1 MNPKI
6 LAPIVLLVVG
16 LFAGKTLFASTPEAP
31 PPEPKVHGQVYVVP
45 KDFLIN
51 LADGRFAKLNVG
63 LVLEHHYLDE
73 AIAEASGGGHGAPAP
88 PEGYGTLPQ
97 EALVRDIVT
106 DELTGSQST
115 QLVVKSKRERLK
127 KDLVKKIKAHTDV
140 KVEEVILTDISV
152 Q

>member
-6 LAPIVLLVVG
+6 LAPIVLLAVG
-16 LFAGKTLFASTPEAP
+16 LFAGKTFFAGAPEAP

-45 KDFLIN
+45 KDFLVN

-63 LVLEHHYLDE
+63 LVLKHHYLDE
-73 AIAEASGGGHGAPAP
+73 AIAEASGGGHGAPKP

-106 DELTGSQST
+106 DELTGASAGDLIT
-115 QLVVKSKRERLK
+115 KSKREHLK
-127 KDLVKKIKAHTDV
+127 EDLVKKIKKQTDV